1 MNYTSKISNTKYTD
15 PFTANGEIS
24 LYNNDRIN
32 LNSDRF
38 LSNSYN
44 INTKSYTNIIDA
56 YNHFVSNIYEYK
68 KRLINEYLNNLH
80 PQCMSL
86 NLNLFFLLT
95 KILVKNSPI
104 Q

>member
-38 LSNSYN
+38 
-44 INTKSYTNIIDA
+44 DR
-56 YNHFVSNIYEYK
+56 
-68 KRLINEYLNNLH
+68 KRNNNLR
-80 PQCMSL
+80 QIKLKRKS
-86 NLNLFFLLT
+86 
-95 KILVKNSPI
+95 
-104 Q
+104 